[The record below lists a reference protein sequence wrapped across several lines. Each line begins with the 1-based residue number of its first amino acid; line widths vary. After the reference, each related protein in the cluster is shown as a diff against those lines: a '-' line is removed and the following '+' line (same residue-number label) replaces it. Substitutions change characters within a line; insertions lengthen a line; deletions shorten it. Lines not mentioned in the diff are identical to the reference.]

1 MLASLT
7 HSLVSLQSC
16 PSSISQTA
24 ISPYNNNVL
33 YRHKEARGQAL
44 TTPSTRPPITTPT
57 TTPNNYHAH
66 QPNLLITTPLL
77 HMVGSPIRPGT
88 PQGGHSTAPGGRGGG
103 EDQHVCISTLRST
116 KKVIKSLKKRSQIK
130 KKILAKKVRVAAM
143 FVVTSCI
150 LMMTSFSLGEIQI
163 LIFSIL

>member
-44 TTPSTRPPITTPT
+44 TTPITRPPITTPT
-57 TTPNNYHAH
+57 TAPNNYHAH
-66 QPNLLITTPLL
+66 QPNLLITTPLFT
-77 HMVGSPIRPGT
+77 HGGFADSTRNASRRPFYRSRRKRRRRGSACVYF
-88 PQGGHSTAPGGRGGG
+88 HSPF
-103 EDQHVCISTLRST
+103 DQESYQVLEEA
-116 KKVIKSLKKRSQIK
+116 
-130 KKILAKKVRVAAM
+130 LAD
-143 FVVTSCI
+143 
-150 LMMTSFSLGEIQI
+150 
-163 LIFSIL
+163 

>member
-33 YRHKEARGQAL
+33 YRHKEARGQVL
-44 TTPSTRPPITTPT
+44 TTPIIRPSI

-88 PQGGHSTAPGGRGGG
+88 PQGGHSTAPGGGRGGG
-103 EDQHVCISTLRST
+103 EDQHECTSTVRST
-116 KKVIKSLKKRSQIK
+116 KKVIKSLKKRSQYK
-130 KKILAKKVRVAAM
+130 RKILAKKVRVGAM

-150 LMMTSFSLGEIQI
+150 LMMTSCG
-163 LIFSIL
+163 IFP